1 MTSIHEEC
9 GVFGI
14 YAAQDAKLF
23 PAEETFNALYA
34 LQHRGQDNCGIAVS
48 DRGVIRVR
56 KNVGLVSDVFD
67 DESVKD
73 LKGQIAIG
81 HCRYAANDVR
91 DREHALPIVIEH
103 AKGNLAVAQNGAVVN
118 ARELRRKLELDGAV
132 FQTKGDGELIANLI
146 ARERLKCGSIEQ
158 ALLNL
163 LDIMTGAYSMVVMSP
178 RKLLAVR
185 DRNGYRPLC
194 IGQIG
199 DSYVF
204 ASESVA
210 MDATGAKFLRDVDP
224 GEVVWVDSD
233 GLHSMKAPDNG
244 TRQSLCVFEYVYF
257 ARPDSVIDGMSV
269 DLFRQKAGMYLAL
282 ESPVGAD
289 VVIGVP
295 DSGLPAAIGFAHA
308 SGIPY
313 GVGLIKNRYIGRTFI
328 QPTQGQRERS
338 VQIKLNALSQ
348 TVRGKRV
355 VMIDDS
361 IVRGTTSAHLVAML
375 REAGATEVH
384 MRISCPPFLYPC
396 HFGTDVPDRSM
407 LLAVGRSVEDMRKI
421 IGVDSLAFLSLGAL
435 HKIAQEVHIG
445 VCDACFTGEYATE
458 IPEPD
463 GPDKYEQHIEDEK

>member
-1 MTSIHEEC
+1 MSNIHEEC

-14 YAAQDAKLF
+14 YAAAGAKLF
-23 PAEETFNALYA
+23 PAGETFNALFA

-67 DESVKD
+67 DESIRE
-73 LKGQIAIG
+73 LQGQIAIG
-81 HCRYAANDVR
+81 HCRYAANDMR
-91 DREHALPIVIEH
+91 DREHALPIVVEH

-118 ARELRRKLELDGAV
+118 ARELRRKLQQDGAV

-146 ARERLKCGSIEQ
+146 ARERLKCGSTEQ

-163 LDIMTGAYSMVVMSP
+163 LDIMTGAFSMVVMSP
-178 RKLLAVR
+178 RKLLACR

-199 DSYVF
+199 DSYVI

-210 MDATGAKFLRDVDP
+210 LDAVGAAFLRDVNP
-224 GEVVWVDSD
+224 GEVVWVDD
-233 GLHSMKAPDNG
+233 EGLHSLQAPDNG
-244 TRQSLCVFEYVYF
+244 TRRSLCVFEYVYF

-269 DLFRQKAGMYLAL
+269 DLFRRKAGMYLAL
-282 ESPVGAD
+282 ESPVPAD

-295 DSGLPAAIGFAHA
+295 DSGLPAAIGFSHC

-328 QPTQGQRERS
+328 QPTQGQRERA
-338 VQIKLNALSQ
+338 VQIKLNALSE
-348 TVRGKRV
+348 TVRGRRV

-361 IVRGTTSAHLVAML
+361 IVRGTTSAHLVEML
-375 REAGATEVH
+375 WQAGAVEVH
-384 MRISCPPFLYPC
+384 MRISSPPFLYPC
-396 HFGTDVPDRSM
+396 YFGTDVPDRKM
-407 LLAVGRSVEDMRKI
+407 LLAVGRTVEEMRRI
-421 IGVDSLAFLSLGAL
+421 IGVDSLAFLSLEAVR
-435 HKIAQEVHIG
+435 KIAREINIG
-445 VCDACFTGEYATE
+445 VCDACFTGSYATE
-458 IPEPD
+458 IPPAE
-463 GPDKYEQHIEDEK
+463 GPDKYDQHIEEEE